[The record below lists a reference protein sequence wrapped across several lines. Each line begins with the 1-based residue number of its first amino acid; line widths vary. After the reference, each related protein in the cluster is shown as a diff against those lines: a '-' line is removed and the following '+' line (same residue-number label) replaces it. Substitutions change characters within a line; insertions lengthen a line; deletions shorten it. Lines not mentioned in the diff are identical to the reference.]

1 MARADDESVDERLTG
16 NILEELRAQN
26 ALRSLGLSDD
36 DLSGI
41 AEAVAINVDYA
52 FRVEWEPRWEAD
64 AP

>member
-1 MARADDESVDERLTG
+1 
-16 NILEELRAQN
+16 
-26 ALRSLGLSDD
+26 
-36 DLSGI
+36 LSGI